1 MSIQTRKTRTVDVTF
16 QEETGSVEKQYR
28 LVRLP
33 ATKAY
38 EYFLKVTSEAGVA
51 SFTANEIKDLV
62 VASLEIDPKKYE
74 IEFSGQ
80 MMALLK
86 LVNDIVEFNFEDV
99 FQGLASVEQSTE
111 TEKEV

>member
-1 MSIQTRKTRTVDVTF
+1 MSIQVRKTRNVDITF
-16 QEETGSVEKQYR
+16 QEEGGAVEKEFR

-38 EYFLKVTSEAGVA
+38 EYFLKVTSEGGVA

-62 VASLEIDPKKYE
+62 VLSLEIDAKKYE
-74 IEFSGQ
+74 VEFSGQ

-86 LVNDIVEFNFEDV
+86 LVNEIVEFNFEDV
-99 FQGLASVEQSTE
+99 FQGLASAEQSTE
-111 TEKEV
+111 EA